1 MFAIYSE
8 CAVVEKKAKTAQAG
22 QPSHCSVAVLST
34 EILPLELWNIGMQY
48 IWKGRTVNPP

>member
-34 EILPLELWNIGMQY
+34 KILPLEL
-48 IWKGRTVNPP
+48 